1 MQRSAEAPEHVDRV
15 ACSGSVVAGPVEPA
29 AGPVAGSGSGP
40 VEPGGPVAGPVE
52 PGAAAAGSVAAAGPG
67 ARGRGDREVRVEQV
81 SEDEIRLTAGGR
93 TFLVAAAC
101 PHRKGRLAFAHVNPV
116 TLRITCPLHKST
128 YDLRTG
134 RRISGP
140 TTGDLPVR
148 EVDPC

>member
-15 ACSGSVVAGPVEPA
+15 ACSGPAGVP
-29 AGPVAGSGSGP
+29 
-40 VEPGGPVAGPVE
+40 
-52 PGAAAAGSVAAAGPG
+52 
-67 ARGRGDREVRVEQV
+67 GDREVRIEQV
-81 SEDEIRLTAGGR
+81 SADEIRLTAGGR